1 MSKISYIKQLDG
13 LRCFAVLGVMIF
25 HLIGPTSFFLNKIP
39 FGYGVDLF
47 FVLSGFLISKILFTV
62 KDKGTNNYL
71 LDFRNFFIRRALKI
85 FPIYY
90 ITITFLYFI
99 QFQNF
104 SEVHNWVTTYT
115 TNIWICL
122 GRPYLGS
129 YNHLW
134 SLAVE
139 EQFYLFWPFLIFI
152 IDRNNLKK
160 LIILTI
166 GASILFK
173 ISLYCYNGS
182 WTPAIN
188 AFTLS
193 CMDTLG
199 LGSLLAYCLHY
210 ERQLYEK
217 YFLNKFLFALIFL
230 IYFFTM
236 IVPLFPDQIWIQ
248 GIFANLLF
256 SFVAVIIV
264 APSVTDSYK
273 GVIKWILEN
282 PLVIHIGK
290 ISYGLYL
297 YHLFMPDLYNYLLS
311 LGYFTGNTD
320 NFRYAFYFVA
330 CFVIAEFS
338 WFVVERPILKL
349 KSKFN

>member
-1 MSKISYIKQLDG
+1 
-13 LRCFAVLGVMIF
+13 
-25 HLIGPTSFFLNKIP
+25 
-39 FGYGVDLF
+39 
-47 FVLSGFLISKILFTV
+47 
-62 KDKGTNNYL
+62 
-71 LDFRNFFIRRALKI
+71 
-85 FPIYY
+85 
-90 ITITFLYFI
+90 
-99 QFQNF
+99 
-104 SEVHNWVTTYT
+104 
-115 TNIWICL
+115 
-122 GRPYLGS
+122 
-129 YNHLW
+129 
-134 SLAVE
+134 
-139 EQFYLFWPFLIFI
+139 
-152 IDRNNLKK
+152 
-160 LIILTI
+160 
-166 GASILFK
+166 
-173 ISLYCYNGS
+173 
-182 WTPAIN
+182 
-188 AFTLS
+188 
-193 CMDTLG
+193 
-199 LGSLLAYCLHY
+199 
-210 ERQLYEK
+210 
-217 YFLNKFLFALIFL
+217 
-230 IYFFTM
+230 M

-256 SFVAVIIV
+256 SFVAVMIV